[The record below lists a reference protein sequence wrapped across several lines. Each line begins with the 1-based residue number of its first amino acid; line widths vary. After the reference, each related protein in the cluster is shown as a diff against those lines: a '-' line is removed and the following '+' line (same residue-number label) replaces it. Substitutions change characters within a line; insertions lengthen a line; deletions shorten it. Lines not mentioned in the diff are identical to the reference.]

1 MSTQIPSPSPRS
13 REQSWMNGYT
23 VFAVTVLLVLG
34 LWQFLAGLTAVV
46 RDGLYVAP
54 PGYTFAFS
62 LAGWGW
68 AVLLLGVLSAGT
80 GVVVLLGRGW
90 GDRAAIVLACL
101 SIIVNF
107 LLVPFYPIWSLV
119 IIALDV
125 TLIWALTT
133 PGRHV
138 TSPRD

>member
-1 MSTQIPSPSPRS
+1 MRSGNPSWSTAEERTSG
-13 REQSWMNGYT
+13 WAT
-23 VFAVTVLLVLG
+23 
-34 LWQFLAGLTAVV
+34 GLT
-46 RDGLYVAP
+46 VAAAAFMVIGGVWHALTGIAALLHDEVYINTP
-54 PGYTFAFS
+54 EYTYSFD

-90 GDRAAIVLACL
+90 GDTAAIVLACL

-107 LLVPFYPIWSLV
+107 LLVPFYPIWSLM

-138 TSPRD
+138 T

>member
-1 MSTQIPSPSPRS
+1 MSTEIPSRSPRS
-13 REQSWMNGYT
+13 PEQPWMNGYT
-23 VFAVTVLLVLG
+23 VFAVAVLLVLG

-80 GVVVLLGRGW
+80 GAVVLLGRGW
-90 GDRAAIVLACL
+90 GDPAAIVLACL